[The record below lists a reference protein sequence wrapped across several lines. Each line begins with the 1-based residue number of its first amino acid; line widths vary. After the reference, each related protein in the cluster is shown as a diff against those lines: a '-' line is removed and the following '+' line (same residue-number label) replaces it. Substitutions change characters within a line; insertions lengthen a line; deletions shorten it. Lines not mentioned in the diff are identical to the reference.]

1 MLKKTVT
8 YEDFSGQEVTEDL
21 FFHLTQAELIEMQMS
36 EKDGLDVVLQKIIE
50 AEDGKSIISE
60 FKKIILAAYGVKSED
75 GRRFI
80 KTQELRDAFES
91 SEAYSTLFMELV
103 TDANKA
109 AEFTNGIVPAKVVEQ
124 AAEAIKR
131 GNLAAVP
138 EPSADRA
145 QTDETTGEPRKVTRA
160 LMQSMSPGDLEQLTE
175 DMKVGKA
182 IIVAD

>member
-1 MLKKTVT
+1 VLKKTVT

-36 EKDGLDVVLQKIIE
+36 EKDGLDAVLQRIIE
-50 AEDGKSIISE
+50 AEDGKSIIAE

-103 TDANKA
+103 TDAEKA

-124 AAEAIKR
+124 ATAAIQR
-131 GNLAAVP
+131 SNLAAVP
-138 EPSADRA
+138 EPPA
-145 QTDETTGEPRKVTRA
+145 EEVEVRKVTRA
-160 LMQSMSPGDLEQLTE
+160 LMQSMSPGDLEQLQE
-175 DMKVGKA
+175 DMKAGKA